1 MSEQDKVRLFR
12 DIQAALAVLKGIHV
26 SQEALTTFFEHAESD
41 DDGSGSY
48 TLLMSYRE
56 AKENPDFS
64 QITQAQESIILDFP
78 GVVFS
83 FTEETYCLDCGS
95 DERAHETDVW
105 DWFTHVSTD
114 IEKALKGSI
123 PFGLNLISKWNEI
136 TDREDRS
143 IKEAMNFLY
152 QHNLIHKVF
161 PPNVFRQHHGDLFI
175 HHGYQQ
181 FNWAEAIKRFYL
193 PQIERIETALRLKE
207 ELHNNKTTTRTKI

>member
-152 QHNLIHKVF
+152 HNLIQGLSTQCIQATPWRSLH
-161 PPNVFRQHHGDLFI
+161 PPWLSAVQLGGGDQAVLST
-175 HHGYQQ
+175 
-181 FNWAEAIKRFYL
+181 
-193 PQIERIETALRLKE
+193 QIERIETALRLKE

>member
-1 MSEQDKVRLFR
+1 
-12 DIQAALAVLKGIHV
+12 
-26 SQEALTTFFEHAESD
+26 
-41 DDGSGSY
+41 
-48 TLLMSYRE
+48 MSYRE

-95 DERAHETDVW
+95 NERAHETDVW

-152 QHNLIHKVF
+152 QHNLIQRSFHQCIQATPWRSLH
-161 PPNVFRQHHGDLFI
+161 PPWLSAVQLGRRV
-175 HHGYQQ
+175 
-181 FNWAEAIKRFYL
+181 KRFYL

>member
-1 MSEQDKVRLFR
+1 M
-12 DIQAALAVLKGIHV
+12 
-26 SQEALTTFFEHAESD
+26 
-41 DDGSGSY
+41 
-48 TLLMSYRE
+48 
-56 AKENPDFS
+56 
-64 QITQAQESIILDFP
+64 
-78 GVVFS
+78 
-83 FTEETYCLDCGS
+83 
-95 DERAHETDVW
+95 
-105 DWFTHVSTD
+105 
-114 IEKALKGSI
+114 
-123 PFGLNLISKWNEI
+123 NLISKWNEI